1 MVAPGYPKYAEG
13 RVRVNGSS
21 VVAELPPRVWDFHV
35 GGHQVCRKW
44 LKDRRGRLLRPAERF
59 VYRRMA
65 AAIQETL
72 DWTERI
78 DETIAA
84 HGDWSNAFCEAS
96 TM

>member
-1 MVAPGYPKYAEG
+1 
-13 RVRVNGSS
+13 VNGSS

-44 LKDRRGRLLRPAERF
+44 LKDRRGRLLRPAERL

-78 DETIAA
+78 DEMIAT
-84 HGDWSNAFCEAS
+84 HGDWPDAFCEAS
-96 TM
+96 TPHAKAYTSTGGSNR